1 MRAIE
6 MALKIALAGVY
17 ALVMWKG
24 IELSRFALAKE
35 RVDQV
40 ILLSSAQE
48 KGQGAAGAS
57 ELGTVL
63 TSWNNVIGVRSDAV
77 LASIAIKRLLS
88 PKNLGDLQPEAISI
102 LSVRPMAAQAWIL
115 LAGTRLLSGQPIDK
129 AAFALQTGLML
140 APNED
145 DLIAERL
152 VYGLI
157 IWESLSPSAKERI
170 ALDLSIAGGAE
181 IEKIRPIIA
190 QKDMAMRKDIRA
202 RLETRL
208 VRKSF
213 VDGLG
218 L

>member
-6 MALKIALAGVY
+6 MALKIALAGVF